1 MSGAVLDPT
10 NWADRAVG
18 AVRGLVGST
27 GRPPQEQAAPRG
39 RWLVVTIYRQIDDVR
54 TQVDGSGPLSRMRD
68 EIELT
73 VRPAPGDKGTE
84 LAVRPTAP
92 DGGSVDLRRSLRAA
106 LRDGQRY
113 VPELLDRIA
122 RGEISTSHLATH
134 VMSLDDGPRGYDM
147 FKNKED
153 GCVRSVFRPG

>member
-1 MSGAVLDPT
+1 MSRVVVDPT

-18 AVRGLVGST
+18 AVRGLVGSA
-27 GRPPQEQAAPRG
+27 GQPPREQAAPPG
-39 RWLVVTIYRQIDDVR
+39 RWLAVTIYRQIDDVQ
-54 TQVDGSGPLSRMRD
+54 TQVDGSGPLSRMRG

-106 LRDGQRY
+106 LR
-113 VPELLDRIA
+113 ETKSILEC
-122 RGEISTSHLATH
+122 GEVVEPS
-134 VMSLDDGPRGYDM
+134 
-147 FKNKED
+147 
-153 GCVRSVFRPG
+153 RPGSSHPGPAGQVLRAVTRRAWGEGRL